1 MATRTEIFRHQSE
14 RGKRHEV
21 KRKPHLKR
29 RDTAD
34 QEARNLSR
42 RADKK
47 AMVVAEETV
56 RGRTRKSSRS
66 SSNRGKNSAQLEY
79 AARQRSFQPQSRHGR
94 R

>member
-21 KRKPHLKR
+21 KRKAHLRR
-29 RDTAD
+29 RDTKD

-42 RADKK
+42 HGGKK
-47 AMVVAEETV
+47 ALVVAEETLG
-56 RGRTRKSSRS
+56 RRTRKSSRA
-66 SSNRGKNSAQLEY
+66 SSNRGKNSTALEY
-79 AARQRSFQPQSRHGR
+79 ASRERSFSPQSRHGR